1 MKKMKKMFAM
11 MMAMVMVFSF
21 AACGGGNDESPA
33 ADGSVT
39 VKVGIVQYMD
49 HASLNQIV
57 ENIMARLDERGAEL
71 DIHFEY
77 EEYFQNGQG
86 DPSVINQCIAD
97 IIADEVDFIIPI
109 ATPVAIAAQTATEDL
124 DIPVVFSAVS
134 DPVGAGLVESLDVP
148 GGNITGTSDYLD
160 TNAIME
166 LVFAADPD
174 CDCVGLLYDPGQDSS
189 TAAIAAAKEYLKAKG
204 VAVVEKNASTTDEA
218 LLAAEAL
225 VAEGVDAVFTPTDNT
240 IMKAELTIYE
250 TFIEAG
256 VPHYGGADSFAL
268 NGAFCSY
275 GVDYTNLGIM
285 TADMVIDMVINN
297 KAPAETAVMTF
308 DSGIATVNTETCEAL
323 GYDMAAISE
332 VFAPLCTALE
342 EVVTAENFE

>member
-1 MKKMKKMFAM
+1 MKKMKKLFAIM
-11 MMAMVMVFSF
+11 LALVMVFSL
-21 AACGGGNDESPA
+21 AACGGGEEGK

-39 VKVGIVQYMD
+39 VKIGIVQYMD

-57 ENIMARLDERGAEL
+57 ENIMDRLDERGKEL

-77 EEYFQNGQG
+77 EKYFQNGQG
-86 DPSVINQCIAD
+86 DASVINQCIAD
-97 IIADEVDFIIPI
+97 MIADDVDFIIPI

-134 DPVGAGLVESLDVP
+134 DPVGAGLVESLVAP

-166 LVFAADPD
+166 LIFAADPD
-174 CDCVGLLYDPGQDSS
+174 CDTVGLLYDPGQDSS
-189 TAAIAAAKEYLKAKG
+189 TAAIAAAKEYLRVKG
-204 VAVVEKNASTTDEA
+204 VTVVEKNASTTDEA

-250 TFIEAG
+250 TFIKAG

-275 GVDYTNLGIM
+275 GVDYANLGVM
-285 TADMVIDMVINN
+285 TADMVVDMVINN
-297 KAPAETAVMTF
+297 KTPAETAVMTF

-323 GYDMAAISE
+323 GFDMAAISE

>member
-1 MKKMKKMFAM
+1 MKKMKKMMAL
-11 MMAMVMVFSF
+11 MMALMMLVSF
-21 AACGGGNDESPA
+21 AACGGGDDSA
-33 ADGSVT
+33 ADGAVV

-57 ENIMARLDERGAEL
+57 ESIEKRLDERGAEL

-77 EEYFQNGQG
+77 DKYFQNGQG
-86 DPSVINQCIAD
+86 DASVINQCIAD
-97 IIADEVDFIIPI
+97 VIADEVDFIIPI

-134 DPVGAGLVESLDVP
+134 DPVGAGLVESLDAP

-160 TNAIME
+160 TNAIMA
-166 LVFAADPD
+166 LMFAADPD
-174 CDCVGLLYDPGQDSS
+174 CDCVGLLYDAGQDNS
-189 TAAIAAAKEYLKAKG
+189 TAAIAAAKEYLTAKG
-204 VAVVEKNASTTDEA
+204 VAIVEKTASTTDEA

-225 VAEGVDAVFTPTDNT
+225 IAGGVDAVFTPTDNT

-250 TFIEAG
+250 TFIKAG

-275 GVDYTNLGIM
+275 GVDYVNLGVM
-285 TADMVIDMVINN
+285 TADMVVDMVMNN
-297 KAPAETAVMTF
+297 RSAGETPVMTF
-308 DSGIATVNTETCEAL
+308 DSGIATVNYETAEAL
-323 GYDMAAISE
+323 GFDMQRLRD

-342 EVVTAENFE
+342 EVATAENFE

>member
-1 MKKMKKMFAM
+1 MKMMKKFVALMMAM
-11 MMAMVMVFSF
+11 MMLVSL
-21 AACGGGNDESPA
+21 AACGGGEDET

-39 VKVGIVQYMD
+39 IKVGIVQYMD

-57 ENIMARLDERGAEL
+57 ANIMNRLDERGAEL

-77 EEYFQNGQG
+77 EKYFQNGQG

-97 IIADEVDFIIPI
+97 VIADEVDFIIPI
-109 ATPVAIAAQTATEDL
+109 ATPVAIAAQTATEDM

-134 DPVGAGLVESLDVP
+134 DPVGAGLVASLDAP
-148 GGNITGTSDYLD
+148 GGNITGTCDYLD

-166 LVFAADPD
+166 LIFAADPD
-174 CDCVGLLYDPGQDSS
+174 CDSVGLLYDPGQDSS
-189 TAAIAAAKEYLKAKG
+189 TAAIAAAKQYLTDKG
-204 VAVVEKNASTTDEA
+204 IAYVEKNASTTDEA

-225 VAEGVDAVFTPTDNT
+225 IADGVDAVFTPTDNT

-275 GVDYTNLGIM
+275 GVDYANLGVM
-285 TADMVIDMVINN
+285 TADMVVDMIINN
-297 KAPAETAVMTF
+297 RSAGETAVMTF
-308 DSGIATVNTETCEAL
+308 DNGIATVNTETCEAL
-323 GYDMAAISE
+323 GYDIETIRS
-332 VFAPLCTALE
+332 VFAPLCTALD
-342 EVVTAENFE
+342 EVTTSENFE

>member
-1 MKKMKKMFAM
+1 MKKMKKMMAM
-11 MMAMVMVFSF
+11 MMAILMMVSF
-21 AACGGGNDESPA
+21 VACGGGEEPA
-33 ADGSVT
+33 ADSAVV

-57 ENIMARLDERGAEL
+57 ENIEKRLDERGAEL

-77 EEYFQNGQG
+77 EKYFQNGQG
-86 DPSVINQCIAD
+86 DASVINQCIAD
-97 IIADEVDFIIPI
+97 VIADEVDFIIPI

-134 DPVGAGLVESLDVP
+134 DPVGAGLVESLDAP

-160 TNAIME
+160 TNAIMA
-166 LVFAADPD
+166 LMFAADPD
-174 CDCVGLLYDPGQDSS
+174 CDCVGLLYDAGQDNS
-189 TAAIAAAKEYLKAKG
+189 TAAIAAAKEYLTAKG
-204 VAVVEKNASTTDEA
+204 VAIVEKNASTTDEA

-225 VAEGVDAVFTPTDNT
+225 IAEGVDAVFTPTDNT

-250 TFIEAG
+250 TFINAG

-275 GVDYTNLGIM
+275 GVDYVNLGTM
-285 TADMVIDMVINN
+285 TADMVVDMVINN
-297 KAPAETAVMTF
+297 RSAGETHVMTF
-308 DSGIATVNTETCEAL
+308 DSGIATVNFETAEAL
-323 GYDMAAISE
+323 GFDMQQLRD
-332 VFAPLCTALE
+332 VFAPLCTALD
-342 EVVTAENFE
+342 EVATAENFE